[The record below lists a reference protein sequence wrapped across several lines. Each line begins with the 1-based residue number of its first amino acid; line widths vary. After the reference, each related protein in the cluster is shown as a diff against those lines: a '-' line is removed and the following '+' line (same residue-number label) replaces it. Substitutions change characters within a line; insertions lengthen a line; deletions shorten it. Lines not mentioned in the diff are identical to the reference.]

1 MEYRPWTLENEV
13 ECFNGIGI
21 GLMPLDDSWWTR
33 AKCAFKLLQY
43 MALGIPSVAS
53 PVGMNR
59 EVIEHGRNGLLA
71 KTDEDWISGLNE
83 LISQPA
89 KRRDIGSA
97 GRATVKRSFD
107 LPVVSDRLLKA
118 LTWVMD
124 RPARSRTLS

>member
-1 MEYRPWTLENEV
+1 
-13 ECFNGIGI
+13 
-21 GLMPLDDSWWTR
+21 MPLDDSEWTQ

-59 EVIEHGRNGLLA
+59 EVIEHGRNGVLA
-71 KTDEDWISGLNE
+71 ITDEDWINGLDK

-89 KRRDIGSA
+89 KRREIGRA
-97 GRATVKRSFD
+97 GRETVVRSFD

-118 LTWVMD
+118 LGWVMD
-124 RPARSRTLS
+124 KMVRTHKVS